1 MAAEDVLHEREVFR
15 EEERLREAEQR
26 RTSCIEIMQLVAD
39 LERDRDHSVNC
50 LRRFSSQTISKFT
63 FSRIEDAYI
72 APLNLDSE
80 LNLRISEWED
90 LLDLNKDGTPEYP
103 N

>member
-1 MAAEDVLHEREVFR
+1 M
-15 EEERLREAEQR
+15 
-26 RTSCIEIMQLVAD
+26 EIMQLVAD
-39 LERDRDHSVNC
+39 LERDRDRSVNR

-72 APLNLDSE
+72 TLLNLDSE

-90 LLDLNKDGTPEYP
+90 LLDLNEDGTPEYP